1 MQKVSRFF
9 QIFFKFLMIFFI
21 SFIWVRYFIKS
32 LWQSFLISLAITILI
47 DIISRIFT
55 KKKNAHILLKSKERE
70 KAENCFFSLC
80 MDENNLEFLFKL
92 ASSRHCC
99 KKLSKCILILHPESK
114 IILFPYFNFLSLS
127 QDDVVKIVNSVK
139 THNPTKI
146 VILCHS
152 ILKETASFVKN
163 FDIDVQL
170 LDQYD
175 AYQKLYKI
183 YDVYPEIKYSYK
195 KDKKLALKD
204 LAMYSLNRSRAK
216 GYFFSALILIFS
228 SFFVRANLYY
238 AIVAS
243 LLVILALISLY
254 DPFSKNKI
262 NKELL

>member
-21 SFIWVRYFIKS
+21 SFIWVRYFVKS
-32 LWQSFLISLAITILI
+32 LWQSILISLAITIII

-114 IILFPYFNFLSLS
+114 IM
-127 QDDVVKIVNSVK
+127 
-139 THNPTKI
+139 
-146 VILCHS
+146 
-152 ILKETASFVKN
+152 ASFVKN

-204 LAMYSLNRSRAK
+204 LAMYSLNRARAK
-216 GYFFSALILIFS
+216 GYFFSALILVFS